1 MGYGYRPQDNIQTE
15 QNIQSKTLHSIHCH
29 TVSDRGQLP
38 FPPTR
43 DTNLLI
49 DLSPMVI
56 PLLTSPG
63 HRESHTSRMPCTNTG
78 HFAQTPV
85 SLAGQLFGVPAA
97 GNT

>member
-1 MGYGYRPQDNIQTE
+1 MVTDPEMTFK
-15 QNIQSKTLHSIHCH
+15 QNKSKTSKATLRSLHCH
-29 TVSDRGQLP
+29 AASDLSHLS
-38 FPPTR
+38 FLLR

-49 DLSPMVI
+49 DFSPMVI

-63 HRESHTSRMPCTNTG
+63 HRESHTSRVPCTNAG

-85 SLAGQLFGVPAA
+85 SLAGQLFGVPTA